1 MNHSLIQYLPRSV
14 QQRLRRWHAPRV
26 AARFTDADWPAASIV
41 RALVKLG
48 DTVVDVG
55 ANIGYISARLADYV
69 GPTGRVYSIE
79 AVPDTFDLLQHTV
92 RKLDL
97 KQVTPLNVCA
107 SSAPGEVEME
117 IPRYTQGVEN
127 LYESHVIQDNK
138 EKRPTTIDRRIRVPA
153 QPLDALIP
161 VSSGP
166 IVFIKIDVEG
176 HELEVLEGVR
186 RILARS
192 TPALYIEVSGDPDQ
206 RDSKAAHLFGE
217 LCSFGY
223 EALWWDGQ
231 RLNVRIQ
238 GVHSVDYFF
247 LQSQHKH
254 IPLIREALRDDV

>member
-41 RALVKLG
+41 RALVKPG

-153 QPLDALIP
+153 QPLDVLIP
-161 VSSGP
+161 ESVDA
-166 IVFIKIDVEG
+166 VTFMKIDVEG
-176 HELEVLEGVR
+176 HEWDVLQGAKLLLNHAPPSLYVEVAGNPDEPGGQAAKLFHCLSSRGYVPYLCREGR
-186 RILARS
+186 LTIRG
-192 TPALYIEVSGDPDQ
+192 TGD
-206 RDSKAAHLFGE
+206 A
-217 LCSFGY
+217 
-223 EALWWDGQ
+223 
-231 RLNVRIQ
+231 
-238 GVHSVDYFF
+238 SVDYFF
-247 LQSQHKH
+247 LTSEHTT
-254 IPLIREALRDDV
+254 ILAPFIRDSE